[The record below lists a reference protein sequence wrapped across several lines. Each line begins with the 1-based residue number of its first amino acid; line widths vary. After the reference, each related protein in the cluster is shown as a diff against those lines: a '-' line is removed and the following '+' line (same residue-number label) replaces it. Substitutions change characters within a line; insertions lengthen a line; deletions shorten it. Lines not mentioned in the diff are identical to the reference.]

1 MKERSES
8 MPLLQKPSPPPGRTD
23 LAQTTYG
30 YQAAS
35 APAHPV
41 TSRPLSAAQ
50 RRREARYD
58 RIVRVGATAVGFAG
72 CVLGWLFGSYFTLSW
87 LETLGIGFATTALAP
102 IRALLQHGQVEHLLA
117 WTTFSESWLTIIGAW
132 AIPLGI
138 TLAEIGFDPQRVG
151 GRTSRLLWGVFLC
164 VDAITTGLGI
174 QPVISRFA
182 GESVAAWALA
192 GVVGLLLAL
201 VPEKVARRLILENL
215 N

>member
-1 MKERSES
+1 MKERSEG
-8 MPLLQKPSPPPGRTD
+8 MPLLQKPSPPPGRAD

-30 YQAAS
+30 YQAAT

-58 RIVRVGATAVGFAG
+58 RLVRVGATMVGLAG

-87 LETLGIGFATTALAP
+87 LESLGIGFASTALAP
-102 IRALLQHGQVEHLLA
+102 IRTLLQLGPYEQHVAGSTLA
-117 WTTFSESWLTIIGAW
+117 NSWPTIIGAW
-132 AIPLGI
+132 ALPLSI
-138 TLAEIGFDPQRVG
+138 TLAEIGFDPQRAG
-151 GRTSRLLWGVFLC
+151 GRTSRWLWGVFLC

-174 QPVISRFA
+174 QPVLSRFV

-215 N
+215 S